1 MSKLIDIK
9 SIATPEQWNDWHWQI
24 KNRITTHAQL
34 SKYIELQPEE
44 EAVFK
49 NKVFSFRM
57 AITRHYLSLIDHSNP
72 YDPIRLRQI
81 PRIAE
86 SHISPSD
93 MASREDADV
102 PVPGMT
108 SLS

>member
-44 EAVFK
+44 EA
-49 NKVFSFRM
+49 
-57 AITRHYLSLIDHSNP
+57 
-72 YDPIRLRQI
+72 
-81 PRIAE
+81 
-86 SHISPSD
+86 
-93 MASREDADV
+93 
-102 PVPGMT
+102 
-108 SLS
+108 